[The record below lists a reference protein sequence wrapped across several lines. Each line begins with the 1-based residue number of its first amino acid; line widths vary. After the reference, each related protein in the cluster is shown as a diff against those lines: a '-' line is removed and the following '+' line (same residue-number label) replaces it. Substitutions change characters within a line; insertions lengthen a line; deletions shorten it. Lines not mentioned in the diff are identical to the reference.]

1 MPLPED
7 SAILLSY
14 VNTKLR
20 DMYSSL
26 EEFCAAEGVNME
38 TVSKK
43 LYEIEYKYD
52 EETNQFV

>member
-7 SAILLSY
+7 PAILLSY

-20 DMYSSL
+20 DMYSSF
-26 EEFCAAEGVNME
+26 EEFCAAEDVNME
-38 TVSKK
+38 IVSKK
-43 LYEIEYKYD
+43 LHEIEYKYD